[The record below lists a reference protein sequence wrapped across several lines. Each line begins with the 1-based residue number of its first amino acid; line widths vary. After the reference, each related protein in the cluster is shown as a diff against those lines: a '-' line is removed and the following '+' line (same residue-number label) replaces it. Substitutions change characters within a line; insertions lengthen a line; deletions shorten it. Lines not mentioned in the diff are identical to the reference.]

1 MRKKDRKRERK
12 REKRERKREKE
23 EVNKRERNILESLRL
38 SSIAFSQV
46 FC

>member
-1 MRKKDRKRERK
+1 MNKIE
-12 REKRERKREKE
+12 KREKE

>member
-1 MRKKDRKRERK
+1 MNKIE
-12 REKRERKREKE
+12 KREKE

-38 SSIAFSQV
+38 SGIAFSQV